1 MHLYTGRDKESCGL
15 GGRPRRHAHLG
26 DMADFAK
33 NFGHPL
39 PNPYGMDTSLGG
51 RAVRQI
57 DSVYLMSMALALSV

>member
-1 MHLYTGRDKESCGL
+1 M
-15 GGRPRRHAHLG
+15 
-26 DMADFAK
+26 MF
-33 NFGHPL
+33 HPH